1 MNRKTR
7 LIALALATAVLLF
20 AFTAVAFVFHGHSDC
35 DDDCPI
41 CAAISFCRNVLNA
54 VCVLSAAIPML
65 LLKSAIPSPTGRTNR
80 AVSPTPV
87 ILKVKMTD

>member
-7 LIALALATAVLLF
+7 LIALALAAAVLLF
-20 AFTAVAFVFHGHSDC
+20 AFTAMAFVFHGHSDC

-54 VCVLSAAIPML
+54 VCAVFAVFSVSLFFAAVTCKTAKIN
-65 LLKSAIPSPTGRTNR
+65 RT
-80 AVSPTPV
+80 VSPTPV